1 MLRFEGGQ
9 SMGEAMR
16 SMAVIGVFIGL
27 AVGWAGAERWV
38 RGHAVQVDSG
48 RGDPS
53 RAPYS
58 SGAVA
63 PEPKRSLQPSIWLVD
78 GFNLLHA
85 AVLRSGDSREG
96 WWKGP
101 NRDRVVELARAFDDA
116 DAEVVIVFDGSE
128 EPTVPVEGGPKVVF
142 AASADEWLL
151 AAVRMAPEPGRV
163 AVVTADRRLRDRLR
177 DRGAQVVSPS
187 AFAARCRGVEM
198 RPEETSL

>member
-1 MLRFEGGQ
+1 MDEAMHSEAMR
-9 SMGEAMR
+9 SEAMR

-27 AVGWAGAERWV
+27 AVGWAGAERWL
-38 RGHAVQVDSG
+38 RGDTG
-48 RGDPS
+48 RGGPS
-53 RAPYS
+53 GAPYS

-85 AVLRSGDSREG
+85 AVLRAGDSREG
-96 WWKGP
+96 WWKGQ

-116 DAEVVIVFDGSE
+116 GAEVVIVFDGSE
-128 EPTVPVEGGPKVVF
+128 EPTIPVEGGPRVVF
-142 AASADEWLL
+142 AESADEWLL
-151 AAVRMAPEPGRV
+151 AEVRATPEPGRI

-187 AFAARCRGVEM
+187 AFAARCRGAEK
-198 RPEETSL
+198 RPNEASL

>member
-1 MLRFEGGQ
+1 
-9 SMGEAMR
+9 MGEAIR
-16 SMAVIGVFIGL
+16 SEAARAVAVIGIFVGL
-27 AVGWAGAERWV
+27 AVGWAEVERWV
-38 RGHAVQVDSG
+38 QGDGV
-48 RGDPS
+48 RGDVG

-63 PEPKRSLQPSIWLVD
+63 PEPKRSLRPSIWLVD

-85 AVLRSGDSREG
+85 AVLRPGDSRAG
-96 WWKGP
+96 WWKGQ

-128 EPTVPVEGGPKVVF
+128 EPTIPVEGGPRVIF
-142 AASADEWLL
+142 AASADDWLL
-151 AAVRMAPEPGRV
+151 ATVRATPEPGRV

-187 AFAARCRGVEM
+187 AFAARCRGIEKHP
-198 RPEETSL
+198 REASL